1 LGKEDERHLWP
12 EMLRAIQE
20 IRPRY
25 VVGENVRGL
34 ISWNG
39 GLVFDEVQ
47 ADLEA
52 EGYIVIPFILPACA
66 VNAPHRRERV
76 WFVAYSDKCST
87 GPSGE
92 SSGIVGCGSRND
104 DEQESRGFTPEQCFG
119 HGDVLR
125 TTPNTLR
132 KGLWESEGGRGAGEE
147 RESDGHFAEHTCSR
161 TTPNTD
167 NARNATPRNDF
178 DGNRQEVISERKLS
192 QFELIGY
199 NAASDTNDQRECA
212 GLRSFPEA
220 DGEIP
225 KRNENAELGNSNSG
239 DVTNAASERLEG
251 CIGRSSERERFTSN
265 SLEIGNVTNSSSSR
279 RLQND
284 IEQQANKFEHARPCW
299 DFFPTQPPI
308 CGGNDGFSTKLDGI
322 TFPKWRSESIKAY
335 GNAVAPQVVYEIFK
349 VIEELDNKILK
360 YL

>member
-92 SSGIVGCGSRND
+92 SSGIAGCESRND

-125 TTPNTLR
+125 NTP
-132 KGLWESEGGRGAGEE
+132 
-147 RESDGHFAEHTCSR
+147 D
-161 TTPNTD
+161 TD

-178 DGNRQEVISERKLS
+178 DGNRQEAIGERKLS

-239 DVTNAASERLEG
+239 DVTNAASERSEG

-335 GNAVAPQVVYEIFK
+335 GNAIVPQVVYEIFK

>member
-1 LGKEDERHLWP
+1 
-12 EMLRAIQE
+12 MT
-20 IRPRY
+20 
-25 VVGENVRGL
+25 
-34 ISWNG
+34 SSS
-39 GLVFDEVQ
+39 Q
-47 ADLEA
+47 A
-52 EGYIVIPFILPACA
+52 
-66 VNAPHRRERV
+66 
-76 WFVAYSDKCST
+76 
-87 GPSGE
+87 
-92 SSGIVGCGSRND
+92 GSRNCANHTALQENGWEKKTNATCGQKCL
-104 DEQESRGFTPEQCFG
+104 EQYRKSDHATWWGKMFADSLVGTGDWYSMRCRLTWKLKVTSSSRLYFQLAPSTLPTEEKGF
-119 HGDVLR
+119 
-125 TTPNTLR
+125 
-132 KGLWESEGGRGAGEE
+132 GLWPTPTSVQRDHPERVQGLLDVGAETMMSRKAGDLRPNSVLDMVMFSGLLP

-178 DGNRQEVISERKLS
+178 DGNRQEVIGERKLS

-265 SLEIGNVTNSSSSR
+265 SLEIGN
-279 RLQND
+279 

-335 GNAVAPQVVYEIFK
+335 GNAIVPQVVYEIFK

>member
-125 TTPNTLR
+125 TTPNT
-132 KGLWESEGGRGAGEE
+132 
-147 RESDGHFAEHTCSR
+147 
-161 TTPNTD
+161 D

-178 DGNRQEVISERKLS
+178 DGNRQEVIGERKLS
-192 QFELIGY
+192 QFEIIGY
-199 NAASDTNDQRECA
+199 NAASDTNDKRECA

-239 DVTNAASERLEG
+239 NVTNAESFGNGELRQSSSKEG
-251 CIGRSSERERFTSN
+251 AHC
-265 SLEIGNVTNSSSSR
+265 GNVLSGEQCGISNADATNSSSSR

-335 GNAVAPQVVYEIFK
+335 GNAIVPQVVYEIFK